1 MEFWDDLM
9 DDSSD
14 QQTIKALEK
23 ANRILQKKL
32 QQMERTLLQ
41 LEGAN
46 ARKESM
52 LEQVIT
58 ELKESEERFRLVVEQ
73 TRQLI
78 YDYDAAS
85 DQIRWEGAI
94 QEITGYSP
102 LEFKKTDVSTWLD
115 RIHPNDRAIAAQ
127 IFEQSRHQ
135 GEHYHV
141 EYRFRR
147 ADDSYIPLE
156 DYGVCLSQGNSYRLV
171 GAINDISEL
180 KQTQAQLVQ
189 QEKMSSLGQLVA
201 GVAHEINNP
210 VSFIYGNLNPAR
222 SYIQDL
228 LRLIHL
234 YEEYHP
240 NPAPAIQVEM
250 AAIDL
255 DFLKTDLP
263 RLLASIEMGA
273 IRIKDIVLSLRT
285 FSRLDEADFKSVDIH
300 EGLNSTL
307 VILDHRLKVRPNREA
322 IQVIKSYGDLPPV
335 ACYPG
340 QLNQVFMNILV
351 NAIDALEEL
360 NPPQPM
366 IHIRTVQLSA
376 RQIAVHIADNGP
388 GIPDTIQ
395 KSLFDPFFTTKTVG
409 KGTGLGLAIARQI
422 IEEKH
427 GGTISVTSKL
437 GEGTDFMLKLPL
449 L

>member
-1 MEFWDDLM
+1 M
-9 DDSSD
+9 DGSND
-14 QQTIKALEK
+14 QHTIKALEK

-52 LEQVIT
+52 LEQVIA

-78 YDYDAAS
+78 YDYDAALE
-85 DQIRWEGAI
+85 QIRWEGAI
-94 QEITGYSP
+94 QEITGFSP
-102 LEFKKTDVSTWLD
+102 LEFKKIKVSTWLD
-115 RIHPNDRAIAAQ
+115 RIHPNDRAIVAQ
-127 IFEQSRHQ
+127 VFEQSRYQ

-147 ADDSYIPLE
+147 ADGTYIPLE
-156 DYGVCLSQGNSYRLV
+156 DYGVCLPQGNSYRLL

-180 KQTQAQLVQ
+180 KQAQAHLVQ

-201 GVAHEINNP
+201 GIAHEINNP
-210 VSFIYGNLNPAR
+210 ISFIYGNLNPAKN
-222 SYIQDL
+222 YIQDL

-234 YEEYHP
+234 YEEHHP
-240 NPAPAIQVEM
+240 NPAPAIQAEM

-263 RLLASIEMGA
+263 RLLASMEMGTT
-273 IRIKDIVLSLRT
+273 RIKDIVLSLRT
-285 FSRLDEADFKSVDIH
+285 FSRLDEADFKSVNIH
-300 EGLNSTL
+300 EGLDSTL
-307 VILDHRLKVRPNREA
+307 VILDHRLKAQPDREA
-322 IQVIKSYGDLPPV
+322 IQVIKSYGDLPKI

-366 IHIRTVQLSA
+366 IHIRTLQVCD
-376 RQIAVHIADNGP
+376 RKIAVHIADNGP

-395 KSLFDPFFTTKTVG
+395 QSLFDPFFTTKTVG

-422 IEEKH
+422 VEEKH
-427 GGTISVTSKL
+427 GGTISVTSKV
-437 GEGTDFMLKLPL
+437 GEGSEFRLILPL

>member
-1 MEFWDDLM
+1 M
-9 DDSSD
+9 DGSND
-14 QQTIKALEK
+14 QHTIKALEK
-23 ANRILQKKL
+23 TNRILQKKL
-32 QQMERTLLQ
+32 QQMERTVLQ

-52 LEQVIT
+52 LEQVIA

-102 LEFKKTDVSTWLD
+102 LEFKKVTISTWLA
-115 RIHPNDRAIAAQ
+115 RIHPNDCPRATQ
-127 IFEQSRHQ
+127 VFEQSRHQ
-135 GEHYHV
+135 GNHYHV

-147 ADDSYIPLE
+147 ADDTYIPLE
-156 DYGVCLSQGNSYRLV
+156 DYGVCLLQENSYRLV

-180 KQTQAQLVQ
+180 KQAQAQLVQ

-228 LRLIHL
+228 LGLIHL
-234 YEEYHP
+234 YQEHHP
-240 NPAPAIQVEM
+240 NPAPAIQAEM

-263 RLLASIEMGA
+263 RLLASMEMGA
-273 IRIKDIVLSLRT
+273 TRIKDIVLSLRT
-285 FSRLDEADFKSVDIH
+285 FSRLDEADFKSANIH
-300 EGLNSTL
+300 EGLDSTL
-307 VILDHRLKVRPNREA
+307 VILDHRLKAQPNREA
-322 IQVIKSYGDLPPV
+322 IQVIKCYGDLPEV

-340 QLNQVFMNILV
+340 QLNQVFMNILA
-351 NAIDALEEL
+351 NAIDALEEF
-360 NPPQPM
+360 NPPQPR
-366 IHIRTVQLSA
+366 IHIRTERLSDC
-376 RQIAVHIADNGP
+376 QIAIHITDNGS
-388 GIPDTIQ
+388 GMSETTQ
-395 KSLFDPFFTTKTVG
+395 KSLFDPFFTTKAVG

-427 GGTISVTSKL
+427 GGTISVTSTV
-437 GEGTDFMLKLPL
+437 GEGTEFILTLPL

>member
-1 MEFWDDLM
+1 M
-9 DDSSD
+9 DSSND
-14 QQTIKALEK
+14 QPTLKELEK

-46 ARKESM
+46 ARKEAM
-52 LEQVIT
+52 LEQVIA

-78 YDYDAAS
+78 YDYDAVS
-85 DQIRWEGAI
+85 DQIRWAGAI

-102 LEFKKTDVSTWLD
+102 LEFKKVNVSTWLD
-115 RIHPNDRAIAAQ
+115 QIHPNDRAIAAQ
-127 IFEQSRHQ
+127 VFQQSRPQ
-135 GEHYHV
+135 GDLYHV
-141 EYRFRR
+141 EYRFRHT
-147 ADDSYIPLE
+147 DGTYVPLE
-156 DYGVCLSQGNSYRLV
+156 DHGVCLPQGDSYRLV
-171 GAINDISEL
+171 GAVNDISEL
-180 KQTQAQLVQ
+180 KQAQAQLVQ

-210 VSFIYGNLNPAR
+210 VSFIYGNLTPAR
-222 SYIQDL
+222 NYIQDL

-234 YEEYHP
+234 YQEHYP
-240 NPAPAIQVEM
+240 NPALVIQAEM
-250 AAIDL
+250 DAIDL

-263 RLLASIEMGA
+263 RLLASMEMGA
-273 IRIKDIVLSLRT
+273 TRIKDIVLSLRT

-300 EGLNSTL
+300 EGLDSTL
-307 VILDHRLKVRPNREA
+307 VILDHRLKAQHNRGV
-322 IQVIKSYGDLPPV
+322 IQVFKSYADLPQV

-366 IHIRTVQLSA
+366 IHIRTLRSPDDQ
-376 RQIAVHIADNGP
+376 QITIHIADNGP
-388 GIPDTIQ
+388 GIPDPIQ
-395 KSLFDPFFTTKTVG
+395 KSLFDPFFTTKSVG

-427 GGTISVTSKL
+427 GGTISVTSTVGK
-437 GEGTDFMLKLPL
+437 GTEFVLSLPL